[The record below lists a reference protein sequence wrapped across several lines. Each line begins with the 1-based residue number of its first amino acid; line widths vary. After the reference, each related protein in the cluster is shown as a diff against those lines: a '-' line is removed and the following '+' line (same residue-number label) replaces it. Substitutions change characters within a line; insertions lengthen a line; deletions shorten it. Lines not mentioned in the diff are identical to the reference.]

1 MASLPMRQSDASRA
15 SAIAWGCAALAAV
28 AGAVVFMLPRA
39 QVDLKAADARLLERE
54 GAIEAK
60 KRVLP
65 WEGLRTD
72 WTSLTDPV
80 DRLRSPAIDE
90 WKARMAA
97 AANQPAE
104 PAPGVQPTPG
114 FAPPWRY
121 LGYVIDGER
130 RSALVLADNK
140 QRFVTIGYTTPDNYR
155 LVAIEPTQITVQ
167 HGASKH
173 TIALVETARG
183 RSLTSSVVGAPM
195 PGGSI
200 QQPYM
205 NNPERPR
212 VIVPSANPGANP
224 AAAPLS
230 PNTPGY
236 PGFPQTNPVPGNPGA
251 QPLPPQGQPPNPDLS
266 VRSDANIAGGGR

>member
-1 MASLPMRQSDASRA
+1 MASLPMRQSDAARA

-39 QVDLKAADARLLERE
+39 QVDLNAADAKQAE
-54 GAIEAK
+54 GAGANEAK

-72 WTSLTDPV
+72 WARLKEPV
-80 DRLRSPAIDE
+80 DRLRSPAIDA
-90 WKARMAA
+90 WKERMAA
-97 AANQPAE
+97 AASQPSE
-104 PAPGVQPTPG
+104 PAPGAQPAAG

-121 LGYVIDGER
+121 LGYVVDGER

-155 LVAIEPTQITVQ
+155 LIAIEPTQITVQ
-167 HGASKH
+167 HGASRH

-183 RSLTSSVVGAPM
+183 RSLTSTTVGAPM
-195 PGGSI
+195 PGGST

-205 NNPERPR
+205 NIQERPR

-236 PGFPQTNPVPGNPGA
+236 PGFPQTNPVPGSPGNPSP
-251 QPLPPQGQPPNPDLS
+251 QPVPQSPDLS
-266 VRSDANIAGGGR
+266 VRSDANTPGGGR